1 MTKQFLIALIVV
13 LVLGGGYWW
22 WQNQDTSA
30 ENDGDAGTEIN
41 DDTGSLGD
49 GIGDGAVMEDGVIP
63 DGSDASSDVPLSAT
77 VSYNGSGFS
86 PATVTI
92 KKGGMVSW
100 SNTGGASMW
109 VASAQHPTHMGY
121 DGTNLEEH
129 CPDNSGASFDQCKSG
144 NSFSFI
150 FNKTGTWRYHDH
162 MNASAF
168 GSVVVVE

>member
-1 MTKQFLIALIVV
+1 MKQFLTAVIIVGIA
-13 LVLGGGYWW
+13 GGAYWW
-22 WQNQDTSA
+22 WQNQNTATNGETMDSGSETTG
-30 ENDGDAGTEIN
+30 NDSMQDAI
-41 DDTGSLGD
+41 D
-49 GIGDGAVMEDGVIP
+49 DGAMMEDGVV
-63 DGSDASSDVPLSAT
+63 GGGLGASSDAPLSAT